1 MVDFSLLNKVSSKSR
16 SRSLLDTFSRLDR
29 KVSHVELR
37 ASQVELFRKIDERI
51 DDQDLVLKLTTG
63 GGKTATGLIY
73 LRQKMDQYE
82 EPVVF
87 LVPTTQL
94 AEQVIDEGGRLG
106 IPVVN
111 WPSKSKYPP
120 DEALRCAAV
129 MVCTYD
135 KFFNGKSTFA
145 RADVR
150 LIPCALVL
158 DDVHAGIEALRKTF
172 SAELSDECRAALI
185 LIVNDA
191 MRKYEP
197 ANWLRVENSDPA
209 AIVEVPHWVLS
220 DNESAIRNALT
231 AYSEELPLV
240 FAWPYL
246 SREVKLCR
254 LVISGEKAAISMD
267 PPLIGFVDH
276 YVGAK
281 HRLFMSASVHDGASL
296 VRELGCSEAAAA
308 KPIEVDGEIPV
319 GERMVLVPT
328 LIDPEFGREAV
339 LAVVKRVLF
348 DANVVV
354 LVSSEAAAKFW
365 TAGGA
370 AMALGDSFSDSVAK
384 LKSVSKGVFVVF
396 VNRYDGID
404 LPDAACRLLVIDGL
418 PAGDG
423 ILDRL
428 DTENAGGIVGMRGK
442 VANRVEQGLGRAVR
456 SNSDYCAVILSGEDL
471 AAFVSRRVV
480 LSSFSPPTVRQ
491 IDIGREISKAISNEK
506 DKVLGLVATIGQ
518 VLSRDEGWRTYYH
531 AQMGVQRGVES
542 EISGEASLRR
552 SVAVAERA
560 AADLAMTT
568 KYDQAAREL
577 KKAAGML
584 LSDRYRRG
592 VIKQASAKIQY
603 QVDKVGSLEL
613 QSSAYADNCNISRP
627 PVMPPVARRRASA
640 QAEIICEWLRSFAD
654 MNGAVVALDTLSAEI
669 RFSNGSVAVEVAMEK
684 LGNYLGADSSRPERE
699 YGRGPDNLWTFGE
712 KAFCIEMKSDK
723 IAKLWKDDAGQIAL
737 SEKWVRDNNAALVD
751 VYPLIG
757 SDVAIAERAG
767 DFSDSVRIFDQDAI
781 QEIISNLRAMLVTV
795 IAQGPLFASEA
806 ANLQSYLGTH
816 AILPQQILQ
825 KALKIRDRE

>member
-1 MVDFSLLNKVSSKSR
+1 MVDFSLLSKVPSKSK

-51 DDQDLVLKLTTG
+51 DDSNLVLKLTTG

-73 LRQKMDQYE
+73 LKQKMDQYG

-94 AEQVIDEGGRLG
+94 AEQVIDEGGRIG

-120 DEALRCAAV
+120 EDALRCTAV

-145 RADVR
+145 RSDVR
-150 LIPCALVL
+150 LVPCALVL
-158 DDVHAGIEALRKTF
+158 DDVHAGVEALRKSF
-172 SAELSDECRAALI
+172 SADLSEACRAAI
-185 LIVNDA
+185 IPIIDDA
-191 MRKYEP
+191 MKKYEP
-197 ANWLRVENSDPA
+197 ANWSRVEFSDPD

-220 DNESAIRNALT
+220 DNESAIRGALT
-231 AYSEELPLV
+231 AFSDDVPLV

-246 SREVKLCR
+246 SRELKLCR

-267 PPLIGFVDH
+267 PPLIRFVEH
-276 YVGAK
+276 YIGAK

-296 VRELGCSEAAAA
+296 IREFGCSEEAAAR
-308 KPIEVDGEIPV
+308 PVEVDGEVPV

-339 LAVVKRVLF
+339 LAVVRRVLP

-354 LVSSEAAAKFW
+354 LVSSEASAKFW
-365 TAGGA
+365 TEGGA
-370 AMALGDSFSDSVAK
+370 TMALGDAFSESVAK
-384 LKSVSKGVFVVF
+384 LKSVSKGTFVVF

-428 DTENAGGIVGMRGK
+428 DAENAGGIVGMRGK

-456 SNSDYCAVILSGEDL
+456 SNSDYCAVVLSGEDL
-471 AAFVSRRVV
+471 ATFVSRKIV
-480 LSSFSPPTVRQ
+480 LSNFSPPTVRQ
-491 IDIGREISKAISNEK
+491 IHIGREISKAIASED
-506 DKVLGLVATIGQ
+506 DKVLGLVSTIGQ
-518 VLSRDEGWRTYYH
+518 VLSRDEGWRAYYQ
-531 AQMGVQRGVES
+531 AQMHVQGDVEDAIP
-542 EISGEASLRR
+542 EEAKLRR
-552 SVAVAERA
+552 NVAVAERE
-560 AADLAMTT
+560 AADLAMAT

-577 KKAAGML
+577 NKAAGL
-584 LSDRYRRG
+584 LVKDRYRRG
-592 VIKQASAKIQY
+592 VIKQASAKVLY

-627 PVMPPVARRRASA
+627 PVMPPVAKRRAGP
-640 QAEIICEWLRSFAD
+640 QAEVICEWLRSFSD
-654 MNGAVVALDTLSAEI
+654 MNGAIVALDTLVSEI
-669 RFSNGSVAVEVAMEK
+669 RYSNGSSAVEAAMGE
-684 LGNYLGADSSRPERE
+684 LGRYLGADSTRPEKE
-699 YGRGPDNLWTFGE
+699 YGRGPDNLWMFGD

-723 IAKLWKDDAGQIAL
+723 VAKLWKSDAGQIAL
-737 SEKWVRDNNAALVD
+737 SERWVRENNPGLAE
-751 VYPLIG
+751 VYPVIG
-757 SDVAIAERAG
+757 SDIAVAERAG
-767 DFSDSVRIFDQDAI
+767 DFPESVKVFDQDALL
-781 QEIISNLRAMLVTV
+781 EIISNLRAMLLTV

-806 ANLQSYLGTH
+806 ANVQGYLGRH

-825 KALKIRDRE
+825 GALKIRE